1 MNSVSSIFHFD
12 LGPTEQQIK
21 VNRRVKIGFPK
32 WTRQFGLGFL
42 QITKNGPKLKGL
54 GQNRLIDPRFVLGL
68 KVGVGASPD
77 LL

>member
-1 MNSVSSIFHFD
+1 MSVAFSILIWVPQSSKSKS
-12 LGPTEQQIK
+12 T
-21 VNRRVKIGFPK
+21 VKIGFPK

-68 KVGVGASPD
+68 KVGVGASPG